1 MLDAYARRLIDP
13 PLNRAGRALAQ
24 AGISANAITLSGTL
38 IGLMT
43 VPALWIEAYGLALA
57 LIAVNRLFDGLDG
70 AVARHSR
77 SSDLGGYLD
86 IVGDFL
92 FYSAVPFGFA
102 LADPGANA
110 LAAAFVIYSFIGT
123 GASFL
128 AYAIL
133 AAKRGRTTT
142 RRGAKSFYYMG
153 GLAEGTETI
162 AFLVAACLFP
172 SAFATL
178 AILFGTLCWITTLG
192 RILATARTFRD

>member
-1 MLDAYARRLIDP
+1 MLDALARRLIDP
-13 PLNRAGRALAQ
+13 PLDRMGRALAR
-24 AGISANAITLSGTL
+24 AGISANAITLTGAL

-43 VPALWIEAYGLALA
+43 IPALWIEAYPLALA

-70 AVARHSR
+70 AVARHAR
-77 SSDLGGYLD
+77 RTDIGGYLD

-102 LADPGANA
+102 LADPDANA

-133 AAKRGRTTT
+133 AAKHGRTTT
-142 RRGAKSFYYMG
+142 KRGAKSFYYMG

-162 AFLVAACLFP
+162 VFLVAICLFP
-172 SAFATL
+172 GAFATL
-178 AILFGTLCWITTLG
+178 AVVFGILCWITTAG
-192 RILATARTFRD
+192 RVLATARTFSD